1 VTEFYDPAAYDG
13 RAQGVPGDVEFFLGQ
28 AKRAHAEGHPVLELA
43 CGTGRVSIPIARA
56 GVTVVG
62 LDRSAAM
69 LARAAE
75 KAAGLE
81 NVRWVEGD
89 MRDFDLPERFGLVFV
104 PYRSFQ
110 HLMTIDDQL
119 ACLRSVHRHLV
130 PGGRLAI
137 DIFNP
142 DIVQIGQWLTTKRGG
157 LQRRRSDEDYE
168 SPGEGAGARAWE
180 SREYRTAEQEVR
192 STFLDETVDEDG
204 AVVSRRYR
212 DLKLR
217 YIYRYEMEHLLV
229 RAGFEIE
236 ALYGDCYA
244 VPFSDTSPEQV
255 WVAVKPAG

>member
-1 VTEFYDPAAYDG
+1 MKEFYDPATYDRG
-13 RAQGVPGDVEFFLGQ
+13 TQGVPGDVEFFLGQ
-28 AKRAHAEGHPVLELA
+28 AKRAHENGHPVLELA

-62 LDRSAAM
+62 LDRSASM

-75 KAAGLE
+75 KAEGLA

-89 MRDFDLPERFGLVFV
+89 MREFELPERFGLIFV
-104 PYRSFQ
+104 PFRSFQ
-110 HLMTIDDQL
+110 HLMSIDDQL
-119 ACLRSVHRHLV
+119 ACLRCVHRHLV

-142 DIVQIGQWLTTKRGG
+142 DIVQIGQWLTNRRGG
-157 LQRRRSDEDYE
+157 LQRRREDYATE
-168 SPGEGAGARAWE
+168 EEGRVSRAWE
-180 SREYRTAEQEVR
+180 SREYRPAEQEVR
-192 STFLDETVDEDG
+192 STFLDETVDEQG

-255 WVAVKPAG
+255 WIAVRPAE